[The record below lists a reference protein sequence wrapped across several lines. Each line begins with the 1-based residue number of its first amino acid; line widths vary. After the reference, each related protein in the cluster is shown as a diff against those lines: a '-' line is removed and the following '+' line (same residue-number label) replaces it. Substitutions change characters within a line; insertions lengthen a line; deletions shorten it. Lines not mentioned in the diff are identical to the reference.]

1 MKKIDELLTV
11 NLPGEFAVVSHTFDD
26 GSVIYGM
33 HFRCP
38 CGCGSVDYVP
48 IAPGDKKDHAW
59 QWDGNRESPTLSPSL
74 LRYTPCAWHGFMHGG
89 KWNWC
94 AGTPVAAN
102 CMHAGTQ
109 L

>member
-1 MKKIDELLTV
+1 LRRRGNEKIDELLTV

-59 QWDGNRESPTLSPSL
+59 QWDGKPRVTDAFTVSIALHAV
-74 LRYTPCAWHGFMHGG
+74 RVARIHAWRKMEL
-89 KWNWC
+89 
-94 AGTPVAAN
+94 VRR
-102 CMHAGTQ
+102 HAGRG
-109 L
+109 